1 MKVKKPVHNLILLHS
16 MKLLIL
22 LALSSQ
28 GIAQPLTINGTIR
41 CINKNT
47 NSTRGLENVLIRS
60 DVSKIS
66 TPTQTNPAGYFQLQ
80 LPEVQFRDLKNQT
93 IEVKVYS
100 RCGECKES
108 VYHPFVDKP
117 TITIDRWRLPAN
129 CTEYELTPKSLD
141 SIKDIA
147 ANYEPRNY
155 KKNIASSSALASPAL
170 LNVFTGLVKVV
181 GVISNIG
188 GQFPATTLF
197 PGKITYGEFLLG
209 SHLYKSA
216 NTGFN
221 FAPER
226 DFSDVMFSNLAA
238 AVQSTKENNITVMTN
253 FRNYGKFGGFA
264 KISPTV
270 TIGGGFIFAT
280 QDEFRTV
287 DFSRPSA
294 PGLVD
299 SFPMKLN
306 EYSISVGP
314 SIAVTKKLSL
324 GVNLK
329 LIHQNM
335 NIPETLYV
343 DVTKPVPSYTTDST
357 IRRNIVDLDLS
368 AYYQVSESLVMGIN
382 LMNLAGTNL
391 YADAFV
397 PGADT
402 INEIKQRAVGIG
414 ATYKIKRVNIGADLV
429 FGDGGLY
436 DVSLGVNV
444 VPFNHALISAG
455 YTFKQHGYS
464 ISFRLRHFRIA
475 YINDNDFMVSEKKK
489 PDINIGNG
497 KLFGGFVFDF

>member
-1 MKVKKPVHNLILLHS
+1 MKNNKPILKTLVFYS
-16 MKLLIL
+16 LALLIL
-22 LALSSQ
+22 VSLTSQ
-28 GIAQPLTINGTIR
+28 GLAQPLTVSGTIR

-47 NSTRGLENVLIRS
+47 NSTKGLENVLVRT

-108 VYHPFVDKP
+108 VYRPFVDRP
-117 TITIDRWRLPAN
+117 NITIDRWRLPAN
-129 CTEYELTPKSLD
+129 CTTYELTPAGLD
-141 SIKDIA
+141 SMKDLAASYQPRDYKRNIA
-147 ANYEPRNY
+147 A
-155 KKNIASSSALASPAL
+155 SSAIASPAI
-170 LNVFTGLVKVV
+170 LNAFTSIVKAVGL
-181 GVISNIG
+181 ISNIG
-188 GQFPATTLF
+188 GQFPATTIF

-221 FAPER
+221 FAPDR
-226 DFSDVMFSNLAA
+226 DFSDAMFSNLS
-238 AVQSTKENNITVMTN
+238 AVAQATKENNITVMTN

-264 KISPTV
+264 KVSPAI

-280 QDEFRTV
+280 QDEFRKV
-287 DFSRPSA
+287 DFSRPNA
-294 PGLVD
+294 PGIVD

-306 EYSISVGP
+306 EYTISVGP

-343 DVTKPVPSYTTDST
+343 DVTKPVSSYTTDST
-357 IRRNIVDLDLS
+357 IRRNTVDVDLS

-382 LMNLAGTNL
+382 LMNLAGTQL

-402 INEIKQRAVGIG
+402 INEIQQRAVGIG
-414 ATYKIKRVNIGADLV
+414 ATYKIKRVNIGADVV

-436 DVSLGVNV
+436 DVALGVNV
-444 VPFNHALISAG
+444 VPFNYALISAG
-455 YTFKQHGYS
+455 YTFKQHSYS
-464 ISFRLRHFRIA
+464 ISFRLKHFRLA

-489 PDINIGNG
+489 PKINIGNG